1 MEKGMNA
8 NFCFKMGKAP
18 VDTYEMLQTL
28 CGDET
33 LNRNSGCEWFKRV
46 KDVYVCVCRV
56 IQEAVVLQPLEM
68 QTVAN
73 VREVAV
79 SLSG

>member
-1 MEKGMNA
+1 MNA
-8 NFCFKMGKAP
+8 NFCFKLGKP
-18 VDTYEMLQTL
+18 SVDTYEMLQTL
-28 CGDET
+28 CFDET
-33 LNRNSGCEWFKRV
+33 LNRNNVCEWFKRV
-46 KDVYVCVCRV
+46 KDGCVCVCRV
-56 IQEAVVLQPLEM
+56 IQEADVLQPLEM